1 MTNLIRR
8 LLHFFVKRKTDGFP
22 DFNARIPLF
31 RIESKKLRTRVLL
44 SDKNSAGGESAAPVS
59 DNYQNVTPIDAIFTT
74 MDSIRVDYLS
84 GGEKFREKCCC
95 KWQVRGIVKKAHPE
109 IKICTVET

>member
-1 MTNLIRR
+1 MREFLY
-8 LLHFFVKRKTDGFP
+8 FVSSQRNYEPGCYYQTKI
-22 DFNARIPLF
+22 AQ
-31 RIESKKLRTRVLL
+31 
-44 SDKNSAGGESAAPVS
+44 GGESAAPVS